1 MPLAEYSTE
10 QLKEIANLLRRD
22 VITMIAKAG
31 SGHPA
36 GSLGMAD
43 VFAALYFK
51 VLSHNPEMSD
61 WTERDRVILSNGH
74 ICPVLYA
81 TLARAGYFPP
91 EELNNLRQLGNKLQG
106 HPSKKNFS
114 LMEASSGSLG
124 HGLSVAAGMSLVA
137 KKEGKQYIIWCVMSD
152 AEHQEGSTWEAV
164 MFSARNQLNNLKVI
178 VDRNNIQLS
187 GDIDNIMPISPLQ
200 QKYESFGWHVFEVDG
215 HNIEDLI
222 KVLQEANNYQDGP
235 CVVLAKTIPGKGVSF
250 MEGKWRWHGKAPNA
264 GEAKRALDELNIQFQ
279 NLKNKNTI

>member
-1 MPLAEYSTE
+1 
-10 QLKEIANLLRRD
+10 
-22 VITMIAKAG
+22 
-31 SGHPA
+31 
-36 GSLGMAD
+36 
-43 VFAALYFK
+43 
-51 VLSHNPEMSD
+51 
-61 WTERDRVILSNGH
+61 
-74 ICPVLYA
+74 LYA

-137 KKEGKQYIIWCVMSD
+137 KKEGKQYIIWCVISD